1 MKEIFVEN
9 LVVGQEIIDFFMVK
23 NFEMKEDRNGK
34 KYLDITLSD
43 KTGEVNG
50 KKWDIEQ
57 PKGSEVSK
65 LSPGQIVKVKAEVT
79 EWRDIKQLKIT
90 RMRFSVKE
98 DKIEKRDF
106 IKAAPEAPEEMYEYI
121 IGVINGFKDEELKLL
136 CRSIY
141 EDNKEKIMY
150 YPAAMSNHHAEYA
163 GLLWHVKRMLMAGIR
178 MCEVY
183 ESLDRDLLLAGIA
196 IHDIEKLNEIEAD
209 ENGISPGYSFEG
221 QMIGHIVSGVRMVH
235 NRCRELGIGEEKTV
249 LLEHMILSHHY
260 EPEFGSPKK
269 PLFLEAEMLHH
280 LDNIDAKMFDM
291 EESIRATEPGSF
303 GEKIWTLDNRR
314 IYRKTF

>member
-1 MKEIFVEN
+1 
-9 LVVGQEIIDFFMVK
+9 
-23 NFEMKEDRNGK
+23 
-34 KYLDITLSD
+34 
-43 KTGEVNG
+43 
-50 KKWDIEQ
+50 
-57 PKGSEVSK
+57 
-65 LSPGQIVKVKAEVT
+65 
-79 EWRDIKQLKIT
+79 
-90 RMRFSVKE
+90 
-98 DKIEKRDF
+98 
-106 IKAAPEAPEEMYEYI
+106 
-121 IGVINGFKDEELKLL
+121 
-136 CRSIY
+136 
-141 EDNKEKIMY
+141 
-150 YPAAMSNHHAEYA
+150 
-163 GLLWHVKRMLMAGIR
+163 

-196 IHDIEKLNEIEAD
+196 IHDIEKLNEIESD

>member
-1 MKEIFVEN
+1 MKEIFIEN

-23 NFEMKEDRNGK
+23 SFEVKEDRNGK

-57 PKGSEVSK
+57 PKGSEMSK
-65 LSPGQIVKVKAEVT
+65 LSPGQIVKIKAEVT

-121 IGVINGFKDEELKLL
+121 IGVIDDFKDEELKLL
-136 CRSIY
+136 CKSIY

-183 ESLDRDLLLAGIA
+183 KTLDKDLLLAGIA
-196 IHDIEKLNEIEAD
+196 IHDIEKLNEIESD
-209 ENGISPGYSFEG
+209 QNGISPGYSFEG
-221 QMIGHIVSGVRMVH
+221 QMIGHIVSGVRMVY
-235 NRCRELGIGEEKTV
+235 NRCKELGIDEEKTV

-280 LDNIDAKMFDM
+280 LDNMDAKMFDM
-291 EESIRATEPGSF
+291 EESIRSTEPGTF